1 MDFAPQARHAPKHY
15 GQYAAVALLHVGLVY
30 VLSVGLKTPPFMHQ
44 ASPPI
49 VDVTPVTV
57 PKERPKDIVP
67 KVQEVTLDPHVTI
80 PDFDVQHIDSP
91 TPVNITLPP
100 IGTPGTIDI
109 RPDAPVGQIVVD
121 RTTTPAATAAASC
134 SNYGAVKDWLGDRF
148 PAVADRSGFADRG
161 ITHFD
166 MTVQLTLGPN
176 GELVDQI
183 VAESSNPYAARAMQS
198 TVSAGLHQLQCK
210 GVGHSQTLRV
220 PLSFTLSD

>member
-30 VLSVGLKTPPFMHQ
+30 VLSVGLKTPFTHHQ
-44 ASPPI
+44 AAKPF

-57 PKERPKDIVP
+57 PKARPKDIVP
-67 KVQEVTLDPHVTI
+67 KVEDIKL
-80 PDFDVQHIDSP
+80 DSP
-91 TPVNITLPP
+91 TPKIIDIDVKPPELPKGPTIDLPP
-100 IGTPGTIDI
+100 IGPGDPINIKIGSGPIIDG
-109 RPDAPVGQIVVD
+109 PV
-121 RTTTPAATAAASC
+121 TKPAVTTAAASC

-183 VAESSNPYAARAMQS
+183 VTESSNPYAARAMQS

-220 PLSFTLSD
+220 PLSFTLTD